1 MKKYWL
7 YAFLVLVLFSCRS
20 TKQTVDKVKD
30 DGKIQ
35 FTFVQLN
42 DVYEIAP
49 LGGGKYG
56 GMARVAHVVDSLKKV
71 NSNTYLVHAG
81 DFLNPSLLG
90 TLKYQGERIRGRQMV
105 EVMNAM
111 DFDLVTF
118 GNHEFDIGREAL
130 QKRIN
135 ESTFDWTSANVF
147 EQLEDGPRS
156 FHYFTPEGDAIPI
169 PETYTLEMKDKDGT
183 EIEVG
188 LFSVTLAS
196 NPQDFVYYS
205 DVQLESRTAVTSL
218 EMQQVDLIVGLTH
231 VSISQDVEIAK
242 ALPQIRFIMGG
253 HEHNHML
260 VDSGN
265 AKIAKADANAT
276 TIYIHDFKYDK
287 KTQKLEIES
296 TLFPITDKI
305 QEKPEI
311 KALVDKWESILMTQ
325 VKEVTDK
332 PEEVIYFADPALDG
346 TDASNRS
353 MQTNLGQIVTKAM
366 MVAFNKP
373 VDGALVNG
381 GSFRLD
387 DMLHEEITQLDI
399 FRVLPFGGGLLRVE
413 IEGDLL
419 MDVLDY
425 GEGKKGNGAY
435 LHRQNFSKDAEGHWL
450 IGGNRIEAEKV
461 YTIAFSDFLLKG
473 LDIPF
478 LKPSNGG
485 ILSVQEPTPEE
496 PAYDIRKAIIL
507 YLKSLNQ

>member
-1 MKKYWL
+1 MKKYWF
-7 YAFLVLVLFSCRS
+7 YTIMVLFLFGCRS
-20 TKQTVDKVKD
+20 TKQTEDKVKD

-56 GMARVAHVVDSLKKV
+56 GLARVAHVVDSLKQV
-71 NSNTYLVHAG
+71 NPNTYLVHAG

-111 DFDLVTF
+111 NFELVTF

-135 ESTFDWTSANVF
+135 ESNFSWTSANVY

-156 FHYFTPEGDAIPI
+156 FHFFTPEGDAIPI
-169 PETYTLEMKDKDGT
+169 PETYSIFMKDSDGT
-183 EIEVG
+183 QAEVG
-188 LFSVTLAS
+188 IFSVTLDS

-205 DVQLESRTAVTSL
+205 DVQLEARTAVTSL

-231 VSISQDVEIAK
+231 VTIKQDVEMAK
-242 ALPQIRFIMGG
+242 ALPQISFIMGG

-276 TIYIHDFKYDK
+276 TIYIHNFEFNK
-287 KTQKLEIES
+287 KTQDLKIKS
-296 TLFPITDKI
+296 VLFPITDKI
-305 QEKPEI
+305 NDDPEV
-311 KALVDKWESILMTQ
+311 KAIVDKWETILTTQ
-325 VKEVTDK
+325 VKEVTDN
-332 PEEVIYFADPALDG
+332 PEEVIYFAEPALDG
-346 TDASNRS
+346 TDAANRS
-353 MQTNLGQIVTKAM
+353 SQTNLGQIVTKAM
-366 MVAFNKP
+366 MVAFDAP
-373 VDGALVNG
+373 VDAALVNG

-387 DMLHEEITQLDI
+387 DMLQEEITQMDI

-413 IEGDLL
+413 LKGDLL
-419 MDVLDY
+419 KEVLDY
-425 GEGKKGNGAY
+425 GESKKGNGAY
-435 LHRQNFSKDAEGHWL
+435 LHRQSITKDAEGQWL
-450 IGGNRIEAEKV
+450 IGGNTIEDEKT

-478 LKPSNGG
+478 LKPSNKGV
-485 ILSVQEPTPEE
+485 LSVQEPKDHE
-496 PAYDIRKAIIL
+496 PAKDIRKAIIL